1 MVVTPDVLTFLNKI
15 KLHTQV
21 SLKLVCVWYKNIS
34 LIKEKLTLTGSVE
47 AEKSD
52 VIQDI
57 KFFICPSIDTKGART
72 SRNPFIWKQKHLK

>member
-1 MVVTPDVLTFLNKI
+1 MHAGFPKISLCMV
-15 KLHTQV
+15 
-21 SLKLVCVWYKNIS
+21 KNIS

-57 KFFICPSIDTKGART
+57 KFFICPSIDTRGART

>member
-1 MVVTPDVLTFLNKI
+1 MHAGFPKISLCMV
-15 KLHTQV
+15 
-21 SLKLVCVWYKNIS
+21 KNIS

-57 KFFICPSIDTKGART
+57 KFFICASIDTKGART